1 MNLTLTTHFLSLLLG
16 LYFVVKGA
24 DVLLS
29 SATSLGKKFKVSDF
43 FIGLIIIGF
52 GTSLSELLVSV
63 KAVLENSPG
72 LSVGNVIGSNISN
85 IILVISF
92 VLIISSFQVKT
103 IKKFD
108 IFFHLIIH
116 LLFLIIFL
124 LDILNVFSGVFF
136 IILFLFYL
144 FLSFTRSSSKEIK
157 KIEIENNFPSKKTF
171 QNPIIFGIPIILI
184 SMMIT
189 LFGAQMTVLSAIK
202 ISSLLNISDSFLGLS
217 VIALG
222 TSLPEIATSIK
233 AAKKKNF
240 NLIVGNILGSNIY
253 NLLLI
258 LGIASSFNNFSYNKN
273 TLIFEVYFLSIS
285 VTIISI
291 LFYKNFL
298 FRKNQSG
305 VFFILYFFYLFMLY
319 KTNF

>member
-1 MNLTLTTHFLSLLLG
+1 MNLALTTQFLSLFFG

-72 LSVGNVIGSNISN
+72 LSVGNVVGSNISN

-92 VLIISSFQVKT
+92 VLIVSNFQIKN

-108 IFFHLIIH
+108 IFFHLLIH
-116 LLFLIIFL
+116 LLFLLVFL
-124 LDILNVFSGVFF
+124 LDILNIFSGICF
-136 IILFLFYL
+136 ILLFLFYL
-144 FLSFTRSSSKEIK
+144 FLSFARSGTKEIEK
-157 KIEIENNFPSKKTF
+157 VEIENTLPSKMTF
-171 QNPIIFGIPIILI
+171 QKPIIFGIPIILLSI
-184 SMMIT
+184 MIT
-189 LFGAQMTVLSAIK
+189 LFGAQLTVLSAIK
-202 ISSLLNISDSFLGLS
+202 ISNLLNVSDSFLGLS
-217 VIALG
+217 VIAIG
-222 TSLPEIATSIK
+222 TSLPEVVTSIK
-233 AAKKKNF
+233 AAKKRKF

-258 LGIASSFNNFSYNKN
+258 LGISASFNNFFYNRDV
-273 TLIFEVYFLSIS
+273 LIFEVFFLSIS

-291 LFYKNFL
+291 LFYRNFL
-298 FRKNQSG
+298 FKKNQSG
-305 VFFILYFFYLFMLY
+305 IFFVIYLFYLFMLFQ
-319 KTNF
+319 TNF

>member
-1 MNLTLTTHFLSLLLG
+1 MNLTITTQFLSLLLG

-29 SATSLGKKFKVSDF
+29 SATSLGKKFNVSDF

-72 LSVGNVIGSNISN
+72 LSVGNVVGSNISN

-92 VLIISSFQVKT
+92 VLIISSFHVKN
-103 IKKFD
+103 IRKFD
-108 IFFHLIIH
+108 IFFHLLIH
-116 LLFLIIFL
+116 LLFLLFFL
-124 LDILNVFSGVFF
+124 LDILNLFSGIFF
-136 IILFLFYL
+136 IFLFLFYL
-144 FLSFTRSSSKEIK
+144 FLSFIKSSSK
-157 KIEIENNFPSKKTF
+157 KIEKVEIEDSFPSKMTF
-171 QNPIIFGIPIILI
+171 QKPIVFGIPIIFLSI
-184 SMMIT
+184 IIT
-189 LFGAQMTVLSAIK
+189 LFGAQITVLSAIK

-217 VIALG
+217 VIAIG

-233 AAKKKNF
+233 AARKKNF

-258 LGIASSFNNFSYNKN
+258 LGISASFENFTYNKN
-273 TLIFEVYFLSIS
+273 ALLFEVYFLSVS

-298 FRKNQSG
+298 FKKNHS
-305 VFFILYFFYLFMLY
+305 VIFFMLYFFYLFMLY
-319 KTNF
+319 RTNF